1 MYRHPALLFLCILF
15 FGFAKGQDVRFKLK
29 RSMAF
34 FLPEEVKETSGLVYL
49 AGELYTH
56 NDSGGKPELYV
67 LDTLG
72 GSVKRTV
79 FIRGAENRDWE
90 SLAFFKDA
98 FYIGDF
104 GNNTGQRKELLI
116 YRVPFLKNKDTLDVE
131 RRIEF
136 YFPEQTDFSDQRKN
150 HAYDTEAMVV
160 FGDSVF
166 LFSKSWNDGICRI
179 RAIPDS
185 EGKHAASVVNTFD
198 GSGLIT
204 DAYFEWREKRLLFTG
219 YDLSSAVLKPFLLS
233 FQANHPAWP
242 VFDSAVKFN
251 LSPDFVQTEALA
263 LLPSG
268 RLAITAEAIAEKWL
282 DIAPVL
288 YLFFLPKPKGE
299 N

>member
-1 MYRHPALLFLCILF
+1 MYRPTALLFFFILF
-15 FGFAKGQDVRFKLK
+15 FVFAHGQDIPFKLK

-49 AGELYTH
+49 DGELYTH

-67 LDTLG
+67 LDTTG
-72 GSVKRTV
+72 GYVKRSI

-90 SLAFFKDA
+90 ALAFSKNA

-104 GNNTGQRKELLI
+104 GNNSGQRRDLII
-116 YRVPFLKNKDTLDVE
+116 YRVPFFKNKDTLDVE
-131 RRIEF
+131 RRIGF

-160 FGDSVF
+160 YHDSIF
-166 LFSKSWNDGICRI
+166 LYSKSWNDGICRI
-179 RAIPDS
+179 RVIPDS

-198 GSGLIT
+198 GSGLVT
-204 DAYFEWREKRLLFTG
+204 DAFFDDGENILMFTG
-219 YDLSSAVLKPFLLS
+219 YDLRSAVLKPFLLS
-233 FQANHPAWP
+233 FRANHPAWP

-251 LSPDFVQTEALA
+251 LSPDFVQTEAIA